1 MIPNRADNVSRWG
14 IDQLTVILLRQFKR
28 LLVQQGVTLTD
39 AQMQQIGADVAANRV
54 LPQEA
59 INVREAIYHLVMQSL
74 AVLEQWELSF
84 YQSLRT
90 EMTDLPWKT
99 TADFLTLAN
108 EKVNAEIRITAGAS
122 LMILLGDL
130 RHAQYAV
137 QAIEYD
143 LEAHNTLDVDA
154 MIAKR
159 ALLHHLKISPDAADW
174 LYQVRATL
182 AL

>member
-1 MIPNRADNVSRWG
+1 MIPNRAENVSQWG

-28 LLVQQGVTLTD
+28 LLVEQGVALTD
-39 AQMQQIGADVAANRV
+39 AQMRQIGENVAANHE
-54 LPQEA
+54 LPA
-59 INVREAIYHLVMQSL
+59 IIINVNEAIYQLVVQSL
-74 AVLEQWELSF
+74 AVLEQWNLSF
-84 YQSLRT
+84 DQSLRT
-90 EMTDLPWKT
+90 EMTDLPWET

-174 LYQVRATL
+174 LSQVRATL